1 MKSTCSCIHRVACVL
16 CALAAITGCAKTSPS
31 EVAGGDSARG
41 KLAIQAHGCVA
52 CHAIPGIPG
61 PGSNVG
67 PTLNGIAK
75 RAYIAGVLA
84 NTPESMVRWLRDP
97 LAVDPRT
104 AMPATGLTEAQAKD
118 IAAYLNTLE

>member
-1 MKSTCSCIHRVACVL
+1 MRKRRAT
-16 CALAAITGCAKTSPS
+16 
-31 EVAGGDSARG
+31 EVAGGDAARG
-41 KLAIQAHGCVA
+41 KVAIQAHGCLA

-67 PTLNGIAK
+67 PPLDGIAK

-84 NTPESMVRWLRDP
+84 NKPASMVRWLRDP

-104 AMPATGLTEAQAKD
+104 AMPSTGLTEAEAKD
-118 IAAYLNTLE
+118 IAAYLYTLE